1 MEEIIIQIRKLE
13 KNIPL
18 STITYSQLVIIFSG
32 FAQHLVK
39 DICQKKEI
47 DDHFSDFVCK
57 KLQSSQLFFTQKY
70 SEELLEKDKI
80 EIWEY
85 YDLQDENSIKE
96 LLLRAA
102 VICFYP
108 ESDEKDEVFDTLELI
123 FSLLNDIHPDYC
135 AQFILFFENNV
146 NTNFF

>member
-1 MEEIIIQIRKLE
+1 MHKLGE
-13 KNIPL
+13 NIPIN
-18 STITYSQLVIIFSG
+18 TIKYKQLVIIFSG
-32 FAQHLVK
+32 FLQQLIR
-39 DICQKKEI
+39 DICRREEI
-47 DDHFSDFVCK
+47 DADFSDLLCK

-70 SEELLEKDKI
+70 SEDLLEKDKI